1 MTEGQGEHRWIGFIA
16 FKNQST
22 ITNKFIK
29 CKKKTESVGSIVAQC
44 AELESAQL
52 EVVATYGGQNCLQ
65 VPQHLTSI
73 FQLILECKDKILLQ
87 IENQLLN
94 IDGGQQKLH
103 ILH

>member
-1 MTEGQGEHRWIGFIA
+1 MNTVGLVLLLL
-16 FKNQST
+16 KTNQQLP
-22 ITNKFIK
+22 TNVSSV
-29 CKKKTESVGSIVAQC
+29 KKTESVGSIVAQC